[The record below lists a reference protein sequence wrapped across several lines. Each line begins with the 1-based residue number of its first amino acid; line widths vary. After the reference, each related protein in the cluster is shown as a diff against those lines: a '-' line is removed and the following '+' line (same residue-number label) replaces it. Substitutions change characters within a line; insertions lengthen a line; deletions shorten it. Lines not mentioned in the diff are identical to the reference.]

1 MKKLGPAIIL
11 VLLVAI
17 LAGGVV
23 FFIRQTSA
31 PNYAIE
37 ITLPTPYQLP
47 APYQEIKVY
56 VSGEVQNPG
65 IYVLSADARV
75 SDAIEAAGGFTPE
88 ADRDAI
94 NLTRLLRDGAQ
105 VHVFHA
111 DEVPQRIN
119 INTADAWLLR
129 ALPGIGEVRAAR
141 IIENRPFKSIEELK
155 ELIPPEVYEG
165 IRDKVVV
172 GEGEVPQRVNINT
185 ADAWLLDALPGIGDI
200 LAARII
206 ERRPF
211 ECIEELKELMRLET
225 FERIRDKITVH

>member
-1 MKKLGPAIIL
+1 MKKLGTAIVL

-23 FFIRQTSA
+23 FFIEQAAA
-31 PNYAIE
+31 PSYAIE
-37 ITLPTPYQLP
+37 ITLPTPCQLP
-47 APYQEIKVY
+47 APHQEIKVY

-65 IYVLSADARV
+65 IYILRDGARI
-75 SDAIEAAGGFTPE
+75 SDAIEAAGGFTPQ
-88 ADRDAI
+88 AGRDAI
-94 NLTRLLRDGAQ
+94 NLARKLRDGAQ

-141 IIENRPFKSIEELK
+141 IIERRPLKSIEELK
-155 ELIPPEVYEG
+155 GFIPLEVYER
-165 IRDKVVV
+165 IKHKIKV
-172 GEGEVPQRVNINT
+172 GEGEIPQRVNINT

-211 ECIEELKELMRLET
+211 ESIEELKALMRLET
-225 FERIRDKITVH
+225 FERIRDKIKVR